1 MPRKRR
7 SSAVQEV
14 SVVDAMQADFKLFLQ
29 ALWGQLDLPSPTRAQ
44 YAIADYLQ
52 NGPKR
57 LQIQAFRG
65 VGKSWITGAFVL
77 WTLFNNAEKKIMI
90 ISASKERAD
99 NMSIFLQKLIIETPW
114 LTHLRPKSDDAR
126 WSRISF
132 DVNCSPHQAP
142 SVKSVGITGQLTGS
156 RADLMILDD
165 IEVPGNSMT
174 ELMREKLL
182 QLCTEAESILTPKD
196 DSRIMFLGTPQTVFT
211 VYRKLAERNYRPFV
225 WPARY
230 PRKTSNYEGLLAPQL
245 QEDIDTGAKPWD
257 VTDDRFDHED
267 LIEREAAM
275 GRSNFLLQFMLDTSL
290 SDAEKFPLK
299 MADLIVT
306 SVNPTKCPE
315 SIVWCSDPQNVI
327 KDAPTVGLPGDYFY
341 SPMQLQG
348 EWLPYAETICSVDP
362 SGRGSDETTAA
373 YISQRNGF
381 LYLHEMRAYKDGYSD
396 NTLLDIL
403 KGCKKYKAS
412 TLLIESNFG
421 DGIVGELFKKHIQNL
436 SMNIGIEETRAN
448 VRKEDRIIDALEPI
462 LNQHRLVVDRSV
474 IDWDY
479 KSNPDEAPERRLLYM
494 LFYQMSRMCREKG
507 AVRHDDRID
516 CLAQGVK
523 YFTDAFGIS
532 AQEEI
537 KARKREEWNQMLEAF
552 LEDPQQSA
560 NAIAFGMTAEQQRQ
574 ARGKTSVYNWV

>member
-7 SSAVQEV
+7 TSVSREV
-14 SVVDAMQADFKLFLQ
+14 SVVESMQADFKLFLQ

-245 QEDIDTGAKPWD
+245 QEDIDGGVEPWD

-403 KGCKKYKAS
+403 KGCRKYKAS

-436 SMNIGIEETRAN
+436 TMNIGIEETRAN

-537 KARKREEWNQMLEAF
+537 KARKREEWNQMLESF

-560 NAIAFGMTAEQQRQ
+560 NYIALGMTAEQQRQ
-574 ARGKTSVYNWV
+574 ARGKTSAANWV